1 MVADKGNIY
10 YLAFQL
16 KDYPVADIYP
26 DLPIIPI
33 NLLQAQAFGL
43 LVAGQERQEIIYRRY
58 GLSLGQDI
66 QLFKRTVVGTKIIY
80 NHIYLPLRISRRE
93 CALACFMSE

>member
-1 MVADKGNIY
+1 MKSSLLTLKPFYKRPDGIVVTDKGDIY
-10 YLAFQL
+10 DLTFQL

-43 LVAGQERQEIIYRRY
+43 LAAGQERQEIIYRRY
-58 GLSLGQDI
+58 GLSLGRDI
-66 QLFKRTVVGTKIIY
+66 QLFERTVVGAKII
-80 NHIYLPLRISRRE
+80 
-93 CALACFMSE
+93 